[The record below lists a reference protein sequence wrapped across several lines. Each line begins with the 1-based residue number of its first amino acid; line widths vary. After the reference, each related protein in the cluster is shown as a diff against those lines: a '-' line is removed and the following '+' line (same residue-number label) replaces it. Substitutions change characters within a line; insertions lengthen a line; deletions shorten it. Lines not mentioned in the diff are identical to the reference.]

1 MISQTAVNSAQGD
14 VVNSYLAP
22 VRASVDVTYACDLR
36 CIHCRTNTGE
46 IPVEIRRRMMTIEQL
61 REVIRQLDH
70 MGTFE
75 ITLTGGEPTIRKGF
89 WELIEIVPHLDFST
103 VTLITNAANLT
114 GADMDRIIASGI
126 FSVRVSIDGT
136 RDTFAAVRKIDMFDQ
151 VIANSQYL
159 QERVRSFKILTTV
172 MKTNLTNVMELTA
185 YLRAE
190 GFRRQ
195 DLILVRAHG
204 RGGRNRLL
212 LTERETL
219 DLYEQ
224 VERFKRNV
232 PAVEFDLNLN
242 APYLIPGTASPT
254 FQDVV
259 MYPYLVKDTSVAISA
274 TGDVTMSR
282 LYSPQPLGNVKERPF
297 EEIWRAGRAQLAE
310 EQEEFDDARLRE
322 IFWDFAAAESDDT
335 DPIPLTSLLD
345 RQIFEGYEVR

>member
-1 MISQTAVNSAQGD
+1 MNS
-14 VVNSYLAP
+14 VSAP

-46 IPVEIRRRMMTIEQL
+46 IPVAIRRKMMTIEQL
-61 REVIRQLDH
+61 ADLLRQLDEQR
-70 MGTFE
+70 TFE

-89 WELIEIVPHLDFST
+89 WDLIEIVPRLAFST
-103 VTLITNAANLT
+103 VTLITNAANLDR
-114 GADMDRIIASGI
+114 ADMDRIVASGI
-126 FSVRVSIDGT
+126 SSIRVSIDGT
-136 RDTFAAVRKIDMFDQ
+136 RDTFAEVRKLDVFDQ
-151 VIANSQYL
+151 VIENSLYL

-172 MKTNLTNVMELTA
+172 MKTNLANVLELTDH
-185 YLRAE
+185 LRAA

-212 LTERETL
+212 LTEQETL
-219 DLYEQ
+219 DLYQ
-224 VERFKRNV
+224 RVERFRRDV
-232 PAVEFDLNLN
+232 PTVDFDLRLN
-242 APYLIPGTASPT
+242 APYLIPGAPVPP

-259 MYPYLVKDTSVAISA
+259 MYPYLVKDTSVAVSA

-282 LYSPQPLGNVKERPF
+282 LYSPQPLGNVKEHSF
-297 EEIWRAGRAQLAE
+297 AEIWRTGQAQLAQ

-322 IFWDFAAAESDDT
+322 IFWDFAAADGDDT
-335 DPIPLTSLLD
+335 VIPLTSLLD

>member
-1 MISQTAVNSAQGD
+1 VQETATSPC
-14 VVNSYLAP
+14 SAP

-46 IPVEIRRRMMTIEQL
+46 IPVEIRRKMLTIEQL
-61 REVIRQLDH
+61 RDVMRQLDDAR
-70 MGTFE
+70 TFE

-89 WELIEIVPHLDFST
+89 WELIEVVRELDFAT

-114 GADMDRIIASGI
+114 RNDLDRIVDSGI
-126 FSVRVSIDGT
+126 SSIRVSIDGT
-136 RDTFAAVRKIDMFDQ
+136 RDTFAAVRKSDMFDQ
-151 VIANSQYL
+151 VIANSRYL
-159 QERVRSFKILTTV
+159 RERVPSFKVLTTV
-172 MKTNLTNVMELTA
+172 MKTNLTNVLELTDF
-185 YLRAE
+185 LRAE

-219 DLYEQ
+219 DLYDR
-224 VERFKRNV
+224 VARFRDDV
-232 PAVEFDLNLN
+232 PALDFDLKLN
-242 APYLIPGTASPT
+242 APYLVPGAALPAY
-254 FQDVV
+254 QDVV

-282 LYSPQPLGNVKERPF
+282 LYSPQPLGNVKEHRF
-297 EEIWRAGRAQLAE
+297 AEIWRAGQAQLAM
-310 EQEEFDDARLRE
+310 EQEEFDDERLRT
-322 IFWDFAAAESDDT
+322 IFWDFAAAESGDST
-335 DPIPLTSLLD
+335 PIPLTSLLD